1 MGEVLAAAD
10 RLRRSRAGE
19 DLPAWTEPGQ
29 GADSK
34 PARLAGS
41 TDRRAVS
48 LAGSTDGRPARSA
61 GSTVSL
67 IRPVSS
73 KPPGDSP
80 TADALGENAPAENP
94 LGEDVPTGNP
104 PADGGLGEGAPTEDL
119 PAEDALAEDSLGEDE
134 LCAAERAVQRGAGEV
149 MSVRQMA
156 GHVRMSPGPALAA
169 WLGQAEPGTLD
180 EAGLVNS
187 VTGWRKITSWA
198 QAQEL
203 AAVAEI
209 ARRRGVMDDPE
220 VERDPAREL
229 EADFAPGEVALA
241 LTLTQCAAEW
251 WMSLAVNLAR
261 RLPATWAALSDG
273 TIDLGRAKLIDSWTT
288 PLDDELARA
297 VERKVLVRSGQ
308 QTTGQLRASLQRAV
322 ISVDPAAAERR
333 RAEAEKNAR
342 VELAGED
349 SGTAALSGHFLPAAQ
364 ASAAWA
370 RISAM
375 AKAMAANGAGGGIDL
390 LRAQVFV
397 GLLLGNPPQPGHG
410 TSGSGRPDDDK
421 PGDAGPGTEPGNDD
435 PGEEGPGEEGPGGES
450 GSHVHDED
458 RPGDVGPGDDDPAG
472 DRFGDDDPG
481 EDRLGDEADDDDPR
495 DQAGDH
501 APGQD
506 DPDGEPDE
514 DRPGDKP
521 GHADPGGEPGHAGPR
536 GEPGHGRPGIEPG
549 SEPWRWPPLAAPG
562 QVPWPDSLSGEGA
575 ISRSALSVPWR
586 TLAGRC
592 DEPGQLTRMGAV
604 TAGVARELAQA
615 AATDATCEWRVIV
628 TDAGGQVV
636 AVSRIRS
643 PGRTRG
649 GSGDPPRPGV
659 LGRITVTVPTTI
671 LAEPSPA
678 EGLAAGSALNTA
690 LQGIV
695 SAARAAVREASPA
708 TPRPSTRGNSTRGNS
723 TGGASTGG
731 NNARDRSSGGN
742 NARGNNAGGGT
753 ASGDSTSG
761 DATVTAAAGDGTRS
775 DSTNACNHE
784 AAVPG
789 YRIPERMRAVIEAR
803 DQDCGFPIC
812 RRPAT
817 QCDLDHTVPYD
828 QGGLT
833 CTCNLS
839 GECRRHHRMKGLTP
853 WRLRQPRPGTL
864 SWTAPSGLS
873 WTVTPEPHAA

>member
-1 MGEVLAAAD
+1 MGDNPSA
-10 RLRRSRAGE
+10 E
-19 DLPAWTEPGQ
+19 D
-29 GADSK
+29 
-34 PARLAGS
+34 
-41 TDRRAVS
+41 
-48 LAGSTDGRPARSA
+48 
-61 GSTVSL
+61 
-67 IRPVSS
+67 
-73 KPPGDSP
+73 
-80 TADALGENAPAENP
+80 P
-94 LGEDVPTGNP
+94 LGEDAPAANP
-104 PADGGLGEGAPTEDL
+104 PAEDL
-119 PAEDALAEDSLGEDE
+119 PAEDPPAEDPPVEDLLAVDSLGEDE
-134 LCAAERAVQRGAGEV
+134 LRAAWHGAGEV
-149 MSVRQMA
+149 MSAGEVA
-156 GHVRMSPGPALAA
+156 GHVRRSPGPALAA

-180 EAGLVNS
+180 EAALVNS

-297 VERKVLVRSGQ
+297 VERKVLVRAGQ

-410 TSGSGRPDDDK
+410 TSDSDRPDDN
-421 PGDAGPGTEPGNDD
+421 PGEEGPGEEGPGEEC
-435 PGEEGPGEEGPGGES
+435 PGEEGPGEEGPGGEPGKDDS
-450 GSHVHDED
+450 SAAGPGGASRDEGPGNDDPGDNDPGSHDPGSHD
-458 RPGDVGPGDDDPAG
+458 PGEGKPGGKPGNHVPANHDPAEDHPGG
-472 DRFGDDDPG
+472 DPGNDDDPG
-481 EDRLGDEADDDDPR
+481 GEPD
-495 DQAGDH
+495 GDH
-501 APGQD
+501 PGG
-506 DPDGEPDE
+506 DPDG
-514 DRPGDKP
+514 DRPGGDP
-521 GHADPGGEPGHAGPR
+521 GHAGPGGDPGHHEPGHAGP
-536 GEPGHGRPGIEPG
+536 GGDPGHHEPGQADPDRPGR
-549 SEPWRWPPLAAPG
+549 EPWRWPPLSAPG
-562 QVPWPDSLSGEGA
+562 QVPWPGSLKGEGVS
-575 ISRSALSVPWR
+575 SRSALSVPWR
-586 TLAGRC
+586 TLAGWC
-592 DEPGQLTRMGAV
+592 EEPGQLTRMGAV
-604 TAGVARELAQA
+604 TAGVARELARA

-628 TDAGGQVV
+628 TDAGGQVIT
-636 AVSRIRS
+636 ASRIRS
-643 PGRTRG
+643 PGRPRG

-659 LGRITVTVPTTI
+659 LGRITVTVPITI
-671 LAEPSPA
+671 LADPSPA
-678 EGLAAGSALNTA
+678 DRLADSTLNTA
-690 LQGIV
+690 LRGILG
-695 SAARAAVREASPA
+695 AARAAFRKASQ
-708 TPRPSTRGNSTRGNS
+708 PSGGAKTRSNS
-723 TGGASTGG
+723 TGGASTDGPSTDGPGTDGPSTDGPGTDGPGTRDNSTRRDSTLSNTTGG
-731 NNARDRSSGGN
+731 NSTRDDAAAADRTSD
-742 NARGNNAGGGT
+742 
-753 ASGDSTSG
+753 DSTS
-761 DATVTAAAGDGTRS
+761 
-775 DSTNACNHE
+775 ACTHE

-789 YRIPERMRAVIEAR
+789 YRIPDRMRAVIEAR

-812 RRPAT
+812 RRPAA

-839 GECRRHHRMKGLTP
+839 GECRRHHRMKGLTR

-864 SWTAPSGLS
+864 SWTAPSRLT
-873 WTVTPEPHAA
+873 WTVVPDPHAA

>member
-19 DLPAWTEPGQ
+19 DLPAWSEPGPRTDVRPAHVA
-29 GADSK
+29 GSPDRRS
-34 PARLAGS
+34 ARLAES
-41 TDRRAVS
+41 TERRP
-48 LAGSTDGRPARSA
+48 GHSA

-67 IRPVSS
+67 NRPVRG
-73 KPPGDSP
+73 KPAGDS
-80 TADALGENAPAENP
+80 LAENP
-94 LGEDVPTGNP
+94 LGEDP
-104 PADGGLGEGAPTEDL
+104 LGEDPLAEDAPG
-119 PAEDALAEDSLGEDE
+119 EDALAEDAPAEDPLAEDE
-134 LCAAERAVQRGAGEV
+134 LCAAERAARPGAGEV
-149 MSVRQMA
+149 MSAGEMA
-156 GHVRMSPGPALAA
+156 GHARISPGPALAA

-187 VTGWRKITSWA
+187 ITGWRKITSWA

-220 VERDPAREL
+220 IERDPAREV

-297 VERKVLVRSGQ
+297 VERKVLVRAGQ

-342 VELAGED
+342 VELSGED

-375 AKAMAANGAGGGIDL
+375 AKGMAANGAGGGIDL

-397 GLLLGNPPQPGHG
+397 GLLLGNPPQPGQSQPGHD
-410 TSGSGRPDDDK
+410 RPDDDK
-421 PGDAGPGTEPGNDD
+421 PGN
-435 PGEEGPGEEGPGGES
+435 EGPGCEPG
-450 GSHVHDED
+450 H
-458 RPGDVGPGDDDPAG
+458 
-472 DRFGDDDPG
+472 DDPG
-481 EDRLGDEADDDDPR
+481 EDRRDDDPGE
-495 DQAGDH
+495 AGLGDH
-501 APGQD
+501 PGE
-506 DPDGEPDE
+506 DPLGGDHPGDEPDE
-514 DRPGDKP
+514 
-521 GHADPGGEPGHAGPR
+521 HDPGGKPGDDGPD
-536 GEPGHGRPGIEPG
+536 GKPGRPGR
-549 SEPWRWPPLAAPG
+549 EPWRWPPLSAPG

-575 ISRSALSVPWR
+575 SSRSALSVPWR

-604 TAGVARELAQA
+604 AAGVVRELAQA

-628 TDAGGQVV
+628 TDAGGQVITV
-636 AVSRIRS
+636 RRTRS
-643 PGRTRG
+643 PGLPRG

-659 LGRITVTVPTTI
+659 LGRITVTVPITI

-678 EGLAAGSALNTA
+678 EGLAAGSTLNTA

-695 SAARAAVREASPA
+695 SVARAAVREASQA
-708 TPRPSTRGNSTRGNS
+708 TGSANARSNGTGSASSGGPSTDGPS
-723 TGGASTGG
+723 TGGRNAGGRSTGG
-731 NNARDRSSGGN
+731 DA
-742 NARGNNAGGGT
+742 
-753 ASGDSTSG
+753 ASGEGTS
-761 DATVTAAAGDGTRS
+761 S
-775 DSTNACNHE
+775 DSTNACTHE

-789 YRIPERMRAVIEAR
+789 YRIPDRMRAVIEAR

-839 GECRRHHRMKGLTP
+839 GECRRHHRMKGLTR
-853 WRLRQPRPGTL
+853 WHLRQPRPGTL